1 MFTCCPEIDLTNDS
15 TPAVKLDAVLH
26 NMSDFLSGKKGLRL
40 IDRAETFY
48 EHLLANTNVV
58 CIDPIVSVRR
68 IFSRLDQLELAKMSL
83 ESSNFADR
91 AFVPEFCLLES
102 NDRWANVHRLKE
114 YGLRFP
120 IICKPIRAQ
129 GDGAHDMAVVFD
141 ENGLEEIHYPVVAQ
155 RFINHNAQLFKISVV
170 EEHVFTTQRPS
181 IKNMHTSHGQRTLFF
196 HTFLVSKDGHQYPLT
211 KLDPNDKL
219 GSIVPEEDEVL
230 FAKIATKV
238 RQDFCLDLFSVDVIE
253 CVEQGANSK
262 NAEDMCEGYKRRKFA
277 VIDVNPL
284 PSYKNVPHFHHH
296 LGNLIRKKLSLPT
309 IPLEDTD

>member
-83 ESSNFADR
+83 ESSNF
-91 AFVPEFCLLES
+91 V
-102 NDRWANVHRLKE
+102 
-114 YGLRFP
+114 
-120 IICKPIRAQ
+120 CKPIRAQ